1 MSQTNSSQRSLKG
14 LLYIEASLV
23 GVLAVL
29 LLSVSEAQ
37 RTLQDVRLAVSQT
50 LQRWEARRQLHQNL
64 RNEIAVGTQVVE
76 LQDAVPHAKLLQVI
90 AVGAPNDRVIHSLR
104 EQLKRQTKDRL
115 LYHLVIVAS
124 DENTAGKLRSELSFP
139 NLSVRSDPSGEL
151 HRRLNT
157 FFTPRWYILNS
168 DGVLLRKQE
177 PGDNIG
183 QCGCESR

>member
-1 MSQTNSSQRSLKG
+1 MLRAHSSKRRLKN
-14 LLYIEASLV
+14 LLWIEAGLV
-23 GVLAVL
+23 GALAVM
-29 LLSVSEAQ
+29 LLSVSEA
-37 RTLQDVRLAVSQT
+37 RRAVQDVRLAFIMAFRS
-50 LQRWEARRQLHQNL
+50 WETHRQLHHNL
-64 RNEIAVGTQVVE
+64 RNELDIGTQITE
-76 LQDAVPHAKLLQVI
+76 FQNIAPHAKLLQVI